1 MVALQSLPALRGLF
15 AGAGSAMMGSSLVV
29 DAVLKLTGK
38 PNASDVTLVYL
49 GTATYDLEKFRSKQ
63 CGTFMERGVDVRP
76 FDVACATPA
85 LVEVEEFIA
94 DHAALLMAFFEPWIR
109 KVNRNK
115 RDACVINQLGE
126 MDIRIRDN
134 RV

>member
-49 GTATYDLEKFRSKQ
+49 GTATYDLERFRSKQ

-85 LVEVEEFIA
+85 LAEVEEAIEAA
-94 DHAALLMAFFEPWIR
+94 DVVMVSGGNTLFAVERWQRA
-109 KVNRNK
+109 
-115 RDACVINQLGE
+115 QTT
-126 MDIRIRDN
+126 
-134 RV
+134 